1 MYNNDNYSMEP
12 RFNKDLGTMKI
23 TLFRYIRFLVISG
36 LKKNTKSWTSKITL
50 I

>member
-1 MYNNDNYSMEP
+1 MINDSESSINDNYSMEP

-36 LKKNTKSWTSKITL
+36 
-50 I
+50 